1 MNEKLFSPSSEAA
14 IHIEDVAPSV
24 PEVGTVS
31 DRDAMR
37 RLGKQ
42 QLFKRN
48 FGFTSIFGFAMI
60 LMCTWETVLGTVAF
74 GLSNGGPSG
83 LLYTYI
89 AVWLGYIL
97 IAFSMAEMAS
107 MAPTAGG
114 QYHWCSEFAPRSC
127 QKQVSYVVGWLG
139 ILAWQVGSTVGA
151 FISATII
158 QGLVVLSCPSYGY
171 QRWHGTLIAMLITLF
186 SALFNV
192 LLAKWLPIVENMI
205 LVLHFAAW
213 ITILIPL
220 WVLAPRTPHSGVWSF
235 FIDAGWGNTGV
246 ACLVGMITN
255 VGAFIGSDAPAHMA
269 EELKDASKTLPRVM
283 GWTIL
288 VNGAMG
294 FIALVTFC
302 YTVGDVEAAITTTT
316 GYPIIEVFYSA
327 TGSVAG
333 TIGLSVLLIIL
344 NFVNNITSMAGASR
358 QTFAFARDRAL
369 PFSSWISRV
378 SQRFVVPTNAIIL
391 SSVIACIFH
400 CINIGSAIAWNIIM
414 SVGTV

>member
-1 MNEKLFSPSSEAA
+1 
-14 IHIEDVAPSV
+14 
-24 PEVGTVS
+24 
-31 DRDAMR
+31 
-37 RLGKQ
+37 
-42 QLFKRN
+42 
-48 FGFTSIFGFAMI
+48 MI

-107 MAPTAGG
+107 MAPYVSHSLHSDPWSRLSMTSTAGG

-213 ITILIPL
+213 IAILIPL
-220 WVLAPRTPHSGVWSF
+220 WVLAPRTPHSGVWNF
-235 FIDAGWGNTGV
+235 FIDAGWGNSKLCV
-246 ACLVGMITN
+246 VMLVQ
-255 VGAFIGSDAPAHMA
+255 D
-269 EELKDASKTLPRVM
+269 
-283 GWTIL
+283 
-288 VNGAMG
+288 
-294 FIALVTFC
+294 
-302 YTVGDVEAAITTTT
+302 Y
-316 GYPIIEVFYSA
+316 
-327 TGSVAG
+327 
-333 TIGLSVLLIIL
+333 
-344 NFVNNITSMAGASR
+344 
-358 QTFAFARDRAL
+358 
-369 PFSSWISRV
+369 
-378 SQRFVVPTNAIIL
+378 
-391 SSVIACIFH
+391 
-400 CINIGSAIAWNIIM
+400 
-414 SVGTV
+414 